1 MFILICKSNLII
13 DVFIEK
19 ISIIV
24 NMKKFFII
32 LAIIMFTMMG
42 VSAKQTTD
50 TTGQNVLEQK
60 GYTGKLPDILDKFQP
75 SKPSKGTPV
84 FEAEEGFDDPD
95 KLKPI
100 PRDNPA
106 FVDIILKKDK
116 TSHYVNDIN
125 KIIPLVEGLIDS
137 IENEDNVQLFVAKAT
152 NLNYSICALG
162 KNYDGKPES
171 YFISFTKLMALGV
184 HAKSIAELRKEGAEY
199 NKYLAYQAA
208 GAIYAPDNI
217 NKELQYLL
225 EELQDV
231 LLTLREVD

>member
-1 MFILICKSNLII
+1 M
-13 DVFIEK
+13 
-19 ISIIV
+19 SIIIS
-24 NMKKFFII
+24 MKKFFLIFLI
-32 LAIIMFTMMG
+32 FMCTAIS
-42 VSAKQTTD
+42 VPAKQTTD

-60 GYTGKLPDILDKFQP
+60 GYTGTLPNILDKFQP
-75 SKPSKGTPV
+75 TRPAKGTPV

-95 KLKPI
+95 KLKPV

-125 KIIPLVEGLIDS
+125 RIIPQVESLIDS
-137 IENEDNVQLFVAKAT
+137 IEKEENVQLFVAKAT
-152 NLNYSICALG
+152 AFDFSVGALR
-162 KNYDGKPES
+162 KKYDGKPES
-171 YFISFTKLMALGV
+171 YYISYTKLMSLAMRT
-184 HAKSIAELRKEGAEY
+184 KSIAELRKEGAEY

-225 EELQDV
+225 QELQDTLV
-231 LLTLREVD
+231 TLREVD

>member
-1 MFILICKSNLII
+1 
-13 DVFIEK
+13 
-19 ISIIV
+19 
-24 NMKKFFII
+24 MKKYLVVFFII
-32 LAIIMFTMMG
+32 MCTVMN

-60 GYTGKLPDILDKFQP
+60 GYTGTLPNILDKFQP
-75 SKPSKGTPV
+75 NKPVKGTPV

-95 KLKPI
+95 KLKPV

-125 KIIPLVEGLIDS
+125 RLIPQVEALIDS
-137 IENEDNVQLFVAKAT
+137 IENEENVQMFVAKAT
-152 NLNYSICALG
+152 TFDFSVGSIR
-162 KNYDGKPES
+162 KKYDGKPES
-171 YFISFTKLMALGV
+171 YYISYTKLMALAM
-184 HAKSIAELRKEGAEY
+184 HAKSVAELRNEGAEY
-199 NKYLAYQAA
+199 SKYLAYQAA

-225 EELQDV
+225 QELQETLV
-231 LLTLREVD
+231 VLREVD

>member
-1 MFILICKSNLII
+1 
-13 DVFIEK
+13 
-19 ISIIV
+19 
-24 NMKKFFII
+24 MKKYLVVFFII
-32 LAIIMFTMMG
+32 MCTVMS

-60 GYTGKLPDILDKFQP
+60 GYTGTLPNILDKFQP
-75 SKPSKGTPV
+75 NKPVKGTPV

-95 KLKPI
+95 KLKPV

-125 KIIPLVEGLIDS
+125 RLIPQVEALIDS
-137 IENEDNVQLFVAKAT
+137 IENEENVQMFVAKAT
-152 NLNYSICALG
+152 TFDISVGSIR
-162 KNYDGKPES
+162 KKYDGKPES
-171 YFISFTKLMALGV
+171 YYISYTKLMALAM
-184 HAKSIAELRKEGAEY
+184 HAKSVAELRKEGAEY
-199 NKYLAYQAA
+199 SKYLAYQAA

-225 EELQDV
+225 QELQETLV
-231 LLTLREVD
+231 VLREVD